1 MNKKSQTQYKRAGDL
16 VPSLTDID
24 YVKVRD
30 VLGTDLILE
39 KFSEVGAKFGKV
51 LILETKQVE
60 DEAPVVVLVGGMV
73 LIDKLKQLRDKKLL
87 PCLGKFVQVGNYF
100 DVV

>member
-1 MNKKSQTQYKRAGDL
+1 MVKKSPSQYKRAGDL

-30 VLGTDLILE
+30 VMDTDLIFD
-39 KFSEVGAKFGKV
+39 KFTEVGAKFGKV
-51 LILETKQVE
+51 LILEARQAS
-60 DEAPVVVLVGGMV
+60 DDLPVVILVGGMV

-87 PCLGKFVQVGNYF
+87 PCIGKFVLVGNYF